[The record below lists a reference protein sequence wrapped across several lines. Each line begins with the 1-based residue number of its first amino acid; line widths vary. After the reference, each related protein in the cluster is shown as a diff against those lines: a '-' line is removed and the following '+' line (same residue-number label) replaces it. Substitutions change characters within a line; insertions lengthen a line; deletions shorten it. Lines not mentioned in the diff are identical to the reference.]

1 MRLLFLDIDGV
12 LNDHRPWPHTK
23 CGRILAYCIANL
35 NDILD
40 AVPEA
45 QIVLSSAWRYSF
57 STVNSIQ
64 SLLASHGAKSI
75 GRVHGLTE
83 LDPPQENP
91 LPWTAREEWHRLGL
105 LWRKAQIEKYLEEHK
120 PCGWVAIDDLPLEL
134 ENFVL
139 TDGDIGMT
147 SADRYKAVQILR
159 GTP

>member
-12 LNDHRPWPHTK
+12 LNDHKPWPHTK
-23 CGRILAYCIANL
+23 CGRILAYCVAHL

-40 AVPEA
+40 AVPES

-91 LPWTAREEWHRLGL
+91 LPWTAREEWRRLGL
-105 LWRKAQIEKYLEEHK
+105 LWRKAQIEKYL
-120 PCGWVAIDDLPLEL
+120 DDLPLEL

-139 TDGDIGMT
+139 TDGDMGMT